1 MTLPLPLPARLSR
14 SIHPP
19 AGVLLALLLCLIAA
33 ASAPTASAQVND
45 LADPAGPTAAEL
57 ADDPVEDDAEGGLN
71 EEDVL
76 DGDPATLPGDQA
88 EETIDGDLSP
98 GGAANEEEEGISA
111 WITGLVV
118 AAVFII
124 PFLISYFV
132 GRAWRMKDV
141 PMRLGLVLFLAAL
154 GVTPFLFN
162 GFAAQKNGDPFM
174 DGVKHSLK
182 LGIDLAGGTN
192 MVFQVDREKLGPEGT
207 GKEITGEV
215 MDRMVGAIG
224 KRINPSGTEEV
235 TVRRVGQ
242 DRIELIVPGA
252 DPEKVERLRRAATTL
267 GNLEFLILAND
278 SEHRD
283 LVDRAR
289 ALSGTERVVTRGP
302 NPAAAWKDIGRNND
316 GSLALEDAFDPRSI
330 NAFRFVD
337 ADGQIL
343 DQPPAEIAE
352 GPFEGI
358 RPQVLTVLSRPG
370 KEVDG
375 SFLVRARNSRNPDD
389 GTPQVSFSFNTQG
402 AFRFQSLTAANLS
415 TDALRKR
422 LAVVLD
428 EEVRS
433 APGINGVISSSGVIT
448 GDFTESEVDE
458 IVDVLNAG
466 ALEVPLDPTPV
477 SEFTVSPLLG
487 EDTVKKAVY
496 SILGAGVVVLI
507 FMAAYYLVLGLVAD
521 LCLVLNLILVLGVMS
536 LIEATFTLPG
546 LAGIVLTIGMAVD
559 ANVLIF
565 ERIREEQARGSSLR
579 MSIQNGFAKAFTT
592 IVDANVTTLITALI
606 LFLIGTDQVR
616 GFAVTLFIGIVTSM
630 FTALYFGRLLCDIM
644 ERKRWVKKFNMFSVV
659 GSTAIDFV
667 GKSKL
672 SLTASAIVLLL
683 GIGLIATRGANLLD
697 IDFRGGTMV
706 TFQLDQSESA
716 AEVKDDLEALEAF
729 RGNVS
734 VERLELD
741 SDAPGEAGKRFR
753 VRTTLRDRQLED
765 NPEAYG
771 GATSV
776 ATLVARAFEAT
787 GTVNVRRVTV
797 ENATEP
803 EALDEPGRKRVD
815 VTFSEPI
822 GTATVLREMGDATA
836 ALMAAAGQPMDDPT
850 APYTVRGRGEA
861 SGGVGEAGSYETIR
875 VIATGAV
882 SDEQFAAAL
891 AGMTDHLAESPVFD
905 EVNSF
910 DSAVA
915 GEMQRSAILAV
926 LASLVAIVAYIWL
939 RFQRVDFGLAAV
951 VALVHDVLFVL
962 GAVALANWLVG
973 GLNAG
978 AAVGWLGLEEFKLNL
993 PMIAALLTV
1002 IGYSLNDTIVVFDRI
1017 REVRGKNPGLTPDIV
1032 NRSLNQTLS
1041 RTLLTSVTTL
1051 IVVGIL
1057 YAFGG
1062 EGIHGFAYC
1071 LVVGIL
1077 IGTYS
1082 SLFVAS
1088 PVLLWLMNRK
1098 NTRPASAAPV
1108 ATEPARAKVA

>member
-1 MTLPLPLPARLSR
+1 MTLSPLFPARLPR
-14 SIHPP
+14 PVRPP
-19 AGVLLALLLCLIAA
+19 AAARSLPGTLAVLLCLCAATA
-33 ASAPTASAQVND
+33 ASAQEDLLAPPTPGP
-45 LADPAGPTAAEL
+45 DPTPSVTDGT
-57 ADDPVEDDAEGGLN
+57 VFSTEGGLN
-71 EEDVL
+71 EGA
-76 DGDPATLPGDQA
+76 DGDPATVEGVGLGGGGDDA
-88 EETIDGDLSP
+88 ETRIDGDADDALADCALP
-98 GGAANEEEEGISA
+98 A
-111 WITGLVV
+111 WVTILTI
-118 AAVFII
+118 ACVFVL
-124 PFLISYFV
+124 PFTVSYLLA
-132 GRAWRMKDV
+132 RSWRMRDV
-141 PMRLGLVLFLAAL
+141 TVRLGLVLFLAAL
-154 GVTPFLFN
+154 GITPFLFN
-162 GFAAQKNGDPFM
+162 GMTARQCGRSFM
-174 DGVKHSLK
+174 DGVRESLK

-192 MVFQVDREKLGPEGT
+192 MVFQVDQEKVGD
-207 GKEITGEV
+207 KEITPEV

-267 GNLEFLILAND
+267 GNLEFLILANS
-278 SEHRD
+278 SEHGR
-283 LVDRAR
+283 LIERGR
-289 ALSGTERVVTRGP
+289 ALGGSESRVNIAG
-302 NPAAAWKDIGRNND
+302 NPAAAWKDVGRDRD

-337 ADGQIL
+337 ANGNIL
-343 DQPPAEIAE
+343 DVPPAGLDE
-352 GPFEGI
+352 GPADGV
-358 RPQVLTVLSRPG
+358 RAQVLVVLPREG
-370 KEVDG
+370 QEVDG
-375 SFLVRARNSRNPDD
+375 KFLTRARNSINPDTN
-389 GTPQVSFSFNTQG
+389 GPQVTFNFDTQG
-402 AFRFQSLTAANLS
+402 AYRFQKLTAANLS
-415 TDALRKR
+415 TDALDKR

-433 APGINGVISSSGVIT
+433 APRINGVISSSGVIT
-448 GDFTESEVDE
+448 GDFSNAEVDE

-477 SEFTVSPLLG
+477 SEFTVSPTLG
-487 EDTVKKAVY
+487 QDTVTKAIW
-496 SILGAGVVVLI
+496 SILAAGLVVLL
-507 FMAAYYLVLGLVAD
+507 FMAGYYLVLGLVAD
-521 LCLVLNLILVLGVMS
+521 LCLVLNLILVMGVMS

-630 FTALYFGRLLCDIM
+630 FTALYFGRLLCDLM
-644 ERKRWVKKFNMFSVV
+644 ERKRWVRNFKMFSFV
-659 GSTAIDFV
+659 GDTRIDFV
-667 GKSKL
+667 SKQKL
-672 SLTASAIVLLL
+672 ALAVSAALLL
-683 GIGLIATRGANLLD
+683 CGVGLIATRGAELLD

-716 AEVKDDLEALEAF
+716 AEVREDLEAVPAF

-741 SDAPGEAGKRFR
+741 DDAGEAGRRFR
-753 VRTTLRDRQLED
+753 IRTTLRDRQLEE

-776 ATLVARAFEAT
+776 AALVAEAFEAT

-797 ENATEP
+797 VDRGGLAPLADDP
-803 EALDEPGRKRVD
+803 ERRTVSLS
-815 VTFSEPI
+815 FSEPI
-822 GTATVLREMGDATA
+822 GAATVLRELGDATA
-836 ALMAAAGQPMDDPT
+836 ALVRDAGQQMDDPT
-850 APYTVRGRGEA
+850 APYSVRGVGA
-861 SGGVGEAGSYETIR
+861 ATDGVGEAGGYETLQ
-875 VIATGAV
+875 VTATGAV
-882 SDEQFAAAL
+882 SDELFAGAL
-891 AGMTDHLAESPVFD
+891 DRMTATLAESPVFD

-915 GEMQRSAILAV
+915 DEMQRSAILAI

-951 VALVHDVLFVL
+951 AALVHDVLFVL

-1017 REVRGKNPGLTPDIV
+1017 REVRGKNPGLTADIV

-1071 LVVGIL
+1071 LVVGIVV
-1077 IGTYS
+1077 GTYS

-1098 NTRPASAAPV
+1098 AKRPVSTAPAV
-1108 ATEPARAKVA
+1108 SEPARAKVA